1 MAKPARIILSILF
14 GIGLIVF
21 LMLVFRWGWF
31 ISAILG
37 LVAFFGLEYLL
48 SWTPLERA
56 QRVIKKER
64 ELALRTAEEQLR
76 VTKSFRR
83 HLELPTTV
91 RGQLGQIVGFA
102 EDMLSDMREPSRV
115 NLPRLQEM
123 NSFLGDLNAAVKSYV
138 GIVSGS
144 VVIPPGSDKQA
155 MLQPLEQELP
165 TYVSGFNSLA
175 ASSDAEDAALISMK
189 TSTLRLK
196 MLVRGRL
203 EEDQTEPQ

>member
-1 MAKPARIILSILF
+1 MEKSARIVLALLF
-14 GIGLIVF
+14 G
-21 LMLVFRWGWF
+21 LVVILLLALVLHWGWF
-31 ISAILG
+31 LVLICG
-37 LVAFFGLEYLL
+37 LIAFFGLEYLL

-64 ELALRTAEEQLR
+64 DIALRTAEEQLR
-76 VTKSFRR
+76 EAKSFRR

-91 RGQLGQIVGFA
+91 RGQLGQITGFA
-102 EDMLSDMREPSRV
+102 EDMLSDMQDPHRL
-115 NLPRLQEM
+115 NLARLQEM
-123 NSFLGDLNAAVKSYV
+123 NSFLGDLNAAVKSYI
-138 GIVSGS
+138 GIVTGS

-189 TSTLRLK
+189 TSTLRQK

-203 EEDQTEPQ
+203 DDSKTPPQ